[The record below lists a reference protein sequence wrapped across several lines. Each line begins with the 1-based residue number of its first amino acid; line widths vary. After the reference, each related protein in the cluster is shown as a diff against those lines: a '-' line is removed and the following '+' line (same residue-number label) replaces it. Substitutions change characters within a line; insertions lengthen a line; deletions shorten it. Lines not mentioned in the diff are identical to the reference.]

1 MLTNWS
7 QSWSRLEES
16 STTQKSTDFTK
27 NTSDFGLSTT
37 EESST
42 YTKWTTTTEEN
53 SIPTKLTKSSH
64 STFTPTID
72 KRKEVREK
80 RKQMKQEMEEVIKV
94 EKLEG
99 SFGDKDTDWTT
110 SEDRKIPLSV
120 VTERSVLLSLLKD
133 KIMSFVD
140 NVLKRSTKSNVI
152 TTRSNIEKRTTNT
165 TVKPL

>member
-27 NTSDFGLSTT
+27 NTSDLGSSTT

-110 SEDRKIPLSV
+110 SEEQFYVEYNDMQNDMKRKI
-120 VTERSVLLSLLKD
+120 EALK
-133 KIMSFVD
+133 KI
-140 NVLKRSTKSNVI
+140 
-152 TTRSNIEKRTTNT
+152 RTTQKPENLT
-165 TVKPL
+165 TFKNIYKNIIQLIN